1 MAVEN
6 VKLMKGCFT
15 EHMSM
20 GIVKL
25 KYVREP
31 EKEGNPKRVK
41 LEDVKWSLSK
51 EAPKA

>member
-15 EHMSM
+15 EHMCM
-20 GIVKL
+20 GIVRL

-41 LEDVKWSLSK
+41 DVKLALNK
-51 EAPKA
+51 EAPKE